1 MTRPITFGFGH
12 GDNIAAQDQEK
23 IGSVDPFMPT
33 GLGERGTSKRGINSY
48 VNFFKSFS
56 FSPKSASYGVLNMKV
71 LGSIIARLGSKR
83 LPYKNLLPF
92 AGKPMLGLGIEKLRA
107 AQRVDAIVVSTESEL
122 IARVA
127 RDFGAEVLMRPAEL
141 ARDDVPSVPVF
152 QHIVRNYPCDIHVN
166 FNINFPLCEP
176 AVIDRAVELVAE
188 SGEVL
193 SRPYAVW
200 AQTAECLM
208 DYGDPWQ
215 ITALQFDDERA
226 GHIDVHTEADLL
238 AAYRWV
244 QNAG

>member
-1 MTRPITFGFGH
+1 MIESAFGH
-12 GDNIAAQDQEK
+12 FLK
-23 IGSVDPFMPT
+23 
-33 GLGERGTSKRGINSY
+33 L
-48 VNFFKSFS
+48 FFSL
-56 FSPKSASYGVLNMKV
+56 KSASYEVLKMKV

-92 AGKPMLGLGIEKLRA
+92 GGKPMLGLGIEKLRA
-107 AQRVDAIVVSTESEL
+107 AKRVDAIVVSTESEL

-127 RDFGAEVLMRPAEL
+127 QEFGAEVLMRPPEL
-141 ARDDVPSVPVF
+141 ALDNVPSIPVF

-176 AVIDRAVELVAE
+176 AVIDRAVELVGA

-193 SRPYAVW
+193 SRPFAVW
-200 AQTAECLM
+200 AQTVECLM
-208 DYGDPWQ
+208 GYGNPWQ
-215 ITALQFDDERA
+215 ITAHQFDDERA